1 VGLRRDS
8 GFGFIESLNRKPI
21 KKSKKSYPP
30 NPPGQPGQLH
40 VLKRVSGQ
48 RWRASASEVHQA

>member
-1 VGLRRDS
+1 LRRDS

-30 NPPGQPGQLH
+30 NPPGQPGQLRFLRNSDLLVPH
-40 VLKRVSGQ
+40 
-48 RWRASASEVHQA
+48 